1 MAATTDD
8 ARQLNGAILGVSKEV
23 LAVLM
28 IKICQDHPSIREFV
42 EGHLLVNESQVPR
55 PGSPVDSDSDLEDSE
70 DSDDDDSDVDEKR
83 TSAVPEPTQAG
94 PKRLRMRYA
103 TCINC
108 KEEFD
113 VSENTRKSC
122 SYHPGTYNVPKHP

>member
-8 ARQLNGAILGVSKEV
+8 ARQLNAAILGVSKEV

-28 IKICQDHPSIREFV
+28 MKICQDHPSIRDFV
-42 EGHLLVNESQVPR
+42 ERHLLVNESQVPW
-55 PGSPVDSDSDLEDSE
+55 PGSLVDSDGDSE
-70 DSDDDDSDVDEKR
+70 DSDESDESEASEKV
-83 TSAVPEPTQAG
+83 TTVPELTQAG

-103 TCINC
+103 ICINC

-122 SYHPGTYNVPKHP
+122 SYHPGM

>member
-8 ARQLNGAILGVSKEV
+8 SRRLNAAILSVSKEV

-28 IKICQDHPSIREFV
+28 MKICQDHPSIRDFV

-55 PGSPVDSDSDLEDSE
+55 PGRPVDSDRDSE
-70 DSDDDDSDVDEKR
+70 DSDDSDDSDESDESEATEKKV
-83 TSAVPEPTQAG
+83 TAVPELTQAG

-103 TCINC
+103 ICINC

-122 SYHPGTYNVPKHP
+122 SYHPGM